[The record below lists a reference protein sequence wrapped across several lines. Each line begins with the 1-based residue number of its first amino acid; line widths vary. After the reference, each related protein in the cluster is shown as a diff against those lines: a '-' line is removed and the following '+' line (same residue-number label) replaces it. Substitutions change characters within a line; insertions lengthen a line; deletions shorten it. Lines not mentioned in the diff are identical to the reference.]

1 MQDAILSG
9 EGGALNS
16 TKYKQ
21 LDELLNQTDMYTQF
35 LMEQIDDAGSKDEAA
50 VEAEAEDGKAGN
62 KRKAGKAA
70 AKNAKRQKPMSP
82 TQVCCYTVGNKASFY
97 TYEQWLHVDICNARF
112 CVCYHSRFLASCQVR
127 VQA

>member
-1 MQDAILSG
+1 MQEAILSG

-35 LMEQIDDAGSKDEAA
+35 LMEQIDDADSKDDAA
-50 VEAEAEDGKAGN
+50 AEAEAEDGKAGS

-70 AKNAKRQKPMSP
+70 GKNAKRQKPTSA
-82 TQVCCYTVGNKASFY
+82 TQVCWPGGSLT
-97 TYEQWLHVDICNARF
+97 TYF
-112 CVCYHSRFLASCQVR
+112 QVFHMLR
-127 VQA
+127 RAAV